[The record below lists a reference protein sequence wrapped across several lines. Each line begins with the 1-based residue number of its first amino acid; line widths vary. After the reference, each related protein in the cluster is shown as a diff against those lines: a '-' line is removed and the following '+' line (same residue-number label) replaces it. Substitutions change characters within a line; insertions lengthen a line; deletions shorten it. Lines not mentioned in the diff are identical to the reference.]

1 MMEKLI
7 IFLFMCLVLFLY
19 WYKGK
24 RKAEKIFS
32 EAIEL
37 EQNKEYEEACY
48 VYAIALDSGCK
59 KKKCHK
65 KIRELWQ
72 IHGPFDFKKVLGKY
86 GADDLDEKSHGSR
99 NNDSFV
105 DEIQSIIKSCRIGV
119 KSPNSS

>member
-7 IFLFMCLVLFLY
+7 IFLFICLVLFLY
-19 WYKGK
+19 WYKEK

-32 EAIEL
+32 KAIEL
-37 EQNKEYEEACY
+37 EQNNEYEEACY

-72 IHGPFDFKKVLGKY
+72 IHGPFDFKKVLDKY
-86 GADDLDEKSHGSR
+86 GADDLDKKSHGSR
-99 NNDSFV
+99 YNDFFV
-105 DEIQSIIKSCRIGV
+105 EEIQNIIIS
-119 KSPNSS
+119 SPIESET